1 MSKSKDRFF
10 WKITD
15 DTDWESFQNN
25 LESSF
30 TADWANKNND
40 INTLWSFWKTKVNGA
55 AESVIR
61 KIPRVK
67 IYRNLWDK
75 DLNKL
80 LKARQDVNK
89 VQRIHKKSYCH
100 DSDLGKRISGLY
112 RKRKEKLPK
121 LSNRKSFKIK

>member
-15 DTDWESFQNN
+15 DTDWDSFQNY

-30 TADWANKNND
+30 TADWVNTNND
-40 INTLWSFWKTKVNGA
+40 INTLWSFQKTKVNGA

-61 KIPRVK
+61 KIPRGK
-67 IYRNLWDK
+67 NYRNFWDK

-80 LKARQDVNK
+80 LKARQNVNK
-89 VQRIHKKSYCH
+89 
-100 DSDLGKRISGLY
+100 L
-112 RKRKEKLPK
+112 
-121 LSNRKSFKIK
+121 

>member
-1 MSKSKDRFF
+1 MCNTDTKETKTMSKSKDRFF

-15 DTDWESFQNN
+15 VTDWDSFQNY

-30 TADWANKNND
+30 TADWVNKNND
-40 INTLWSFWKTKVNGA
+40 INTLWSFWKTNVNGA

-67 IYRNLWDK
+67 NYRNFWDK

-80 LKARQDVNK
+80 LKARQNVNK
-89 VQRIHKKSYCH
+89 
-100 DSDLGKRISGLY
+100 L
-112 RKRKEKLPK
+112 
-121 LSNRKSFKIK
+121 